1 MDSGFPIDVALP
13 AVIVS
18 MMLVVGMRLHPAD
31 FTRLAAAPLA
41 AAVGLATMFVV
52 FPALAF
58 AVAAVFE
65 LSPELRIGLVLLA
78 ASPSGST
85 STFFTYFARGDV
97 ALAVTLTAI
106 SKVVPVLT
114 IPLYLSIAG
123 YVFSGAD
130 TSLPIRFADTSESVL
145 AIVLLPMAV
154 GMALLAR
161 YPAAVAA
168 LRPYLARGAA
178 IALVAVIAVL
188 AFRER
193 ERLPEMAAA
202 AGPAAAALCVLGM
215 LAAFSAAK
223 LLRLS
228 AAQRSAIT
236 IETGMQSGGTAIAIA
251 AGLLSSAAM
260 AVPAAIYSL
269 IMYMAAA
276 AFVMMIRARSAVPAE
291 TPEREGAPAA
301 PRLHPAPR
309 RSP

>member
-1 MDSGFPIDVALP
+1 MESGFPIAVALP

-18 MMLVVGMRLHPAD
+18 MMLVVGMRLRPAD

-41 AAVGLATMFVV
+41 AAVGLANMFVV

-58 AVAAVFE
+58 AVAAVFD

-97 ALAVTLTAI
+97 ALAVALTTI
-106 SKVVPVLT
+106 SKAVPVLT
-114 IPLYLSIAG
+114 IPLYSSIASR
-123 YVFSGAD
+123 VFGGAD

-145 AIVLLPMAV
+145 TIVLLPMAV
-154 GMALLAR
+154 GMALLTR
-161 YPAAVAA
+161 YPTAVAA
-168 LRPYLARGAA
+168 LRPHLARGAA
-178 IALVAVIAVL
+178 ITLVAVIAVL

-228 AAQRSAIT
+228 AAQRTAIT

-251 AGLLSSAAM
+251 AGLLGSAAM

-269 IMYMAAA
+269 IMYAAA
-276 AFVMMIRARSAVPAE
+276 AVFVMAIRIRRPAE
-291 TPEREGAPAA
+291 ASEREAA
-301 PRLHPAPR
+301 PVAAHLHPAPR